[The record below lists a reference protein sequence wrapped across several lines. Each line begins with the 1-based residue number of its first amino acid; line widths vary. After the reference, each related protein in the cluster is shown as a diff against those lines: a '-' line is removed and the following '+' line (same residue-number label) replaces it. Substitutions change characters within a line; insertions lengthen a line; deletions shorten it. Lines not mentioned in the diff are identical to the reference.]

1 MAEPHEQRN
10 AVRTLTKLLELS
22 QRGLLP
28 ATFVPALSNLQTALA
43 EDPCVRCHLLAL
55 SHDEL
60 GVIFDGVADPLQPEL
75 AVFFSSTCKGLRI
88 PLRAALDVLRQL
100 HAHAAALGQR
110 MESSC
115 AQVRRFETLELGDNP
130 EYTLLDFRADEMTTI
145 GMLLS
150 FMPVLDGLFF
160 EGNTSV
166 GDVGVQALCEAMRHG
181 CAPSLRT
188 VFLSGVQF
196 GPLGAVTL
204 AAAIGRGA
212 MPNLVE
218 VYMENNDIGDKGAA
232 ALGAA
237 LRKRPKLKVLEMQC
251 CNIGDAGVASLV
263 DNLGK
268 DDFKALEKLHLD
280 ENNLTDVG
288 CAKLVAALSAG
299 ALPAIMEFYDKEGE
313 YASTAISEHA
323 STEACDAVDAALQ
336 RRLELKGEAASA
348 GGEE

>member
-251 CNIGDAGVASLV
+251 CNISDAGVASLV

-268 DDFKALEKLHLD
+268 DDFKALETLD
-280 ENNLTDVG
+280 LDFNKVTDKG
-288 CAKLVAALSAG
+288 CATLAKALKAG
-299 ALPAIMEFYDKEGE
+299 ALPSLTQLEFTDFGHHPPERNNP
-313 YASTAISEHA
+313 ASDAA
-323 STEACDAVDAALQ
+323 KDAVQQALMA
-336 RRLELKGEAASA
+336 RPGYLPPTLP
-348 GGEE
+348 